1 MSNGYSDMGHFGA
14 GSIWCHHSRLLSQS
28 CSEFRGKFIQESS
41 ACFATQG
48 PANVFRRVT
57 DNIIDVVPP
66 FLLMYG
72 VYSWANSTSIEMH
85 RKKPSDFADE

>member
-1 MSNGYSDMGHFGA
+1 
-14 GSIWCHHSRLLSQS
+14 
-28 CSEFRGKFIQESS
+28 
-41 ACFATQG
+41 
-48 PANVFRRVT
+48 VFRRVT

-72 VYSWANSTSIEMH
+72 VYSWANSTSIQMH